1 MTEREILRKVPSL
14 SNDARNSLYRM
25 MTDITRSFFMFSA
38 APKLEELQSAG
49 FILLNYFDNKALL
62 DIFDTDPKYFAQ
74 NSGMECPLSPRAHI
88 STYKKWIAENSDA
101 MCDSFRKN
109 VYIVTLSADTK
120 VYEKKILT
128 VLEATENTPTVN
140 TPSSPAKEVVLD
152 KVSPIRGKLFVFTGE
167 MEYFHFREEAMRL
180 VEQFGGQTQER
191 VTKKTDY
198 LVLGNIGYPSI
209 EKDHLSGKAK
219 RALELQEQGS
229 DISII
234 SEDDFMEMIEREK
247 KA

>member
-1 MTEREILRKVPSL
+1 MIK
-14 SNDARNSLYRM
+14 
-25 MTDITRSFFMFSA
+25 
-38 APKLEELQSAG
+38 Q
-49 FILLNYFDNKALL
+49 
-62 DIFDTDPKYFAQ
+62 
-74 NSGMECPLSPRAHI
+74 
-88 STYKKWIAENSDA
+88 TYKKWIAENSDA

-128 VLEATENTPTVN
+128 VLDSMRGSFTWHTPPAPTE
-140 TPSSPAKEVVLD
+140 EVVFD
-152 KVSPIRGKLFVFTGE
+152 KISPIRGKLFVFTGE